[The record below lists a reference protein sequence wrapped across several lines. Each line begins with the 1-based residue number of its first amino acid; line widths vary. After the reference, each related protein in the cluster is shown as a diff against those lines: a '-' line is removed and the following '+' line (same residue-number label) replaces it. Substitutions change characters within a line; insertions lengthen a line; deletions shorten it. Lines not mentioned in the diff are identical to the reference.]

1 MYANRAVYRALTLF
15 FGSLLLSLGVVLFF
29 MSNQITTGGS
39 VGISLLLHHLTGYS
53 VGSMF
58 LILNILLLLVG
69 LKYMG
74 RGFAFR
80 TVVAIALTSFFIDLF
95 SRVFPLRS
103 LTDDMFLATLFGGAL
118 IGLGVGLILRADA
131 SAGGSTI
138 IAKVISAHSEIKP
151 SQVILAIDF
160 FTIVA
165 SVYVFI
171 DVESALW
178 SIFSIYIT
186 AKSIDRVLSGRP
198 SKKVVH
204 LVTRKSDLL
213 SQKIIESLGYYGT
226 VIHGTGLRVEQS
238 KSIIFIIV
246 ELNKLRILREL
257 IREHDPDAFMV
268 VMDAS
273 ELLGRGSSR

>member
-1 MYANRAVYRALTLF
+1 MHVNSALYRMMILF
-15 FGSLLLSLGVVLFF
+15 FGSLLLALGVVLFF
-29 MSNQITTGGS
+29 IGNEITTGGS
-39 VGISLLLHHLTGYS
+39 PGMALLLHHLTGYS

-58 LILNILLLLVG
+58 LVFNIVLLLIG

-80 TVVAIALTSFFIDLF
+80 TILSIATTSFFIDF
-95 SRVFPLRS
+95 FVKDFPIRS
-103 LTDDMFLATLFGGAL
+103 LTDDMFLATLFGGVL
-118 IGLGVGLILRADA
+118 IGVGVGMILRADA

-138 IAKVISAHSEIKP
+138 VAKIVSAHSEIKP

-160 FTIVA
+160 FMIAA

-171 DVESALW
+171 DMERALW

-186 AKSIDRVLSGRP
+186 VKTIDRVLSGRP

-204 LVTRKSDLL
+204 LATQKSDLL
-213 SQKIIESLGYYGT
+213 SQKIVENLGYYGT
-226 VIHGTGLRVEQS
+226 VIHGTGLRNEQS

-246 ELNKLRILREL
+246 ELNKLRLLREL

-273 ELLGRGSSR
+273 ELLGRGHVS